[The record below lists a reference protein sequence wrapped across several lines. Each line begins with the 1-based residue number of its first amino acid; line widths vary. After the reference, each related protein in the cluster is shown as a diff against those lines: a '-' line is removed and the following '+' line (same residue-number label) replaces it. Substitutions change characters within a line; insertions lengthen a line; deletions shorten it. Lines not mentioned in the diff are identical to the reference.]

1 MTWLEEA
8 VASIRD
14 NVDIA
19 AKILERQGMSI
30 DLYWLGT
37 AAGELYF
44 TYRIAAQLADVLENE
59 SNLGPVGQ
67 FVLRLV
73 GNDILEELDGCW
85 REIMALLRAENEG
98 NFIRRWWLIRLRA
111 ISMACQDL
119 ISESWAERAVWE
131 IEKKGGKQ

>member
-1 MTWLEEA
+1 M
-8 VASIRD
+8 
-14 NVDIA
+14 
-19 AKILERQGMSI
+19 GI

-85 REIMALLRAENEG
+85 REIMALLKGENEG
-98 NFIRRWWLIRLRA
+98 NFIRTWWLIRLRA

-119 ISESWAERAVWE
+119 ISGSWAERGVGDRKE
-131 IEKKGGKQ
+131 RR